1 MTRGLLLLLAVI
13 ELALGV
19 FGLIGATGL
28 LVSHDAGMVL
38 IFWPLLAAVALL
50 LVAGAA
56 IFVRRPWSYYL
67 HMAIIVLMGLI
78 GILYVGPMLG
88 RKWLGRGARPGW
100 NWGRAPDTPVLAA
113 AGAALFRRVV
123 LAKKIA

>member
-88 RKWLGRGARPGW
+88 ANGW
-100 NWGRAPDTPVLAA
+100 VEVLVQAGIGVVPLTLLFLLPPV
-113 AGAALFRRVV
+113 RRYFGV
-123 LAKKIA
+123 